1 MSELKNKTITV
12 RHADG
17 RGHADFGWLDSYHT
31 FSFGEYQDPEHTRF
45 RTLRVINDD
54 TVQPGN
60 GFDAH
65 PHRDME
71 IISYVIE
78 GELEH
83 KDSLGHGSV
92 LTAGEVQAICAGTGI
107 THSEFNP
114 SAAHPVHFL
123 QIWIFPGEKGLK
135 PRYQQL
141 PLSGL
146 KKDRG
151 LTLFASNR
159 EEDRCLFISQD
170 ARVYHGQ
177 LARGQSRVYPATPD
191 RGLWVQ
197 MITGELTLDGQSLKT
212 GDGAAIEHAQEIT
225 LKSPEASEFLL
236 FDLK

>member
-1 MSELKNKTITV
+1 MSELKNKTIAV
-12 RHADG
+12 RRAQE

-54 TVQPGN
+54 TVQPGH

-114 SAAHPVHFL
+114 SDDRRVHFL
-123 QIWIFPGEKGLK
+123 QIWIFPEEKGLK

-141 PLSGL
+141 RLSGL

-151 LTLFASNR
+151 LTLFVSNH
-159 EEDRCLFISQD
+159 EEDRCLFIHQD

-177 LARGQSRVYPATPD
+177 LTPGQTRIYPASPG

-197 MITGELTLDGQSLKT
+197 MITGELSLDGHTLVK
-212 GDGAAIEHAQEIT
+212 GDGAAVEQAAEIT
-225 LKSPEASEFLL
+225 LKCTGSAEFLL